1 MTRRAG
7 ADKPPSMHGAP
18 LQVSV
23 VIPAYNA
30 AGTIGDCLGSVLA
43 DEETDLEIVVVD
55 DGSTDG
61 TAEIARGFGG
71 RVVVEQGEHRGAA
84 AARNR
89 GLRRAQGTWIKFLD
103 ADDALVPGALA
114 RQLEEARALGAH
126 ARKVVYGDAL
136 WVDAYDRPLEAPM
149 PAPRGPD
156 EDPVLHIL
164 TQSPLTSC
172 PLHRRDLLEEV
183 GGFDEGLTKG
193 QEHDLHL
200 RLVLAGVELIHHPGW
215 VYRYRNDNAGP
226 RISAR
231 FVKKGQPRE
240 HLETTLRHCALI
252 RAAQGRLSR
261 PVRRALGRRLWSLG
275 RAVLRE
281 GYREAAAEYF
291 GEARRLAGPLAVSGR
306 MPYPLLA
313 WTVGAERAE
322 RSMAALRRWR
332 ERLR

>member
-1 MTRRAG
+1 ME
-7 ADKPPSMHGAP
+7 
-18 LQVSV
+18 LSV

-30 AGTIGDCLGSVLA
+30 AGTIGACLASVLA
-43 DEETDLEIVVVD
+43 DDGVDPEVVVVD

-61 TAEIARGFGG
+61 TAEIARGFGD
-71 RVVVEQGEHRGAA
+71 RVVVEEGDHQGAA

-89 GLRRAQGTWIKFLD
+89 GLRRAGGRWVKFLD

-136 WVDAYDRPLEAPM
+136 WVDARDRPLGGPR
-149 PAPRGPD
+149 PAPRRPG

-200 RLVLAGVELIHHPGW
+200 RLVLAGVELVHRPGW
-215 VYRYRNDNAGP
+215 VYRYRNDTSGQ

-231 FVKKGQPRE
+231 FVKNGRPLE
-240 HLETTLRHCALI
+240 HLETIRRHCALI
-252 RAAQGRLSR
+252 RTARGGLSR

-281 GYREAAAEYF
+281 GHPEAAREYF
-291 GEARRLAGPLAVSGR
+291 EEARGLAGSLAVSGR
-306 MPYPLLA
+306 MPYPPLA

-322 RSMAALRRWR
+322 RSMEALRRWR